1 MAVSPRRCWLH
12 AWAKL
17 RSHSRAG
24 LLGGCIAIASLAA
37 ASLATEAPDPA
48 PATPATPA
56 AIAPDPGEAK
66 IACLASGNG
75 FLRARINGSITR
87 KIDWGNAG
95 TLCEGMPRPAG
106 GGLRLR
112 FTRPAAADGL
122 VILFGIARIGE
133 NESGKALP
141 ANLTVIFESK
151 TVEGK
156 TQIFGTQGDDKC
168 LVDRLHSQPLADQN
182 HTRVYR
188 IEAHGFCIQPA
199 RAVVGKGAILMST
212 FDFAGQVSF
221 DESTPRPPNRT
232 AVTS

>member
-1 MAVSPRRCWLH
+1 MLDDC
-12 AWAKL
+12 
-17 RSHSRAG
+17 SRAG
-24 LLGGCIAIASLAA
+24 RLAGCVLTASLAA
-37 ASLATEAPDPA
+37 ISLATAAPPVVAAPA
-48 PATPATPA
+48 PVSS
-56 AIAPDPGEAK
+56 EAN

-75 FLRARINGSITR
+75 FLRARLNGAITH

-95 TLCEGMPRPAG
+95 TLCEGMPRPEG
-106 GGLRLR
+106 GGLRLK
-112 FTRPAAADGL
+112 FSRPAGKGADGL
-122 VILFGIARIGE
+122 VIVFGIAHIGE
-133 NESGKALP
+133 NESGKTLP
-141 ANLTVIFESK
+141 ANLTVIVEGPK
-151 TVEGK
+151 VEGK

-221 DESTPRPPNRT
+221 DDSTPRPPNRT
-232 AVTS
+232 GVTS